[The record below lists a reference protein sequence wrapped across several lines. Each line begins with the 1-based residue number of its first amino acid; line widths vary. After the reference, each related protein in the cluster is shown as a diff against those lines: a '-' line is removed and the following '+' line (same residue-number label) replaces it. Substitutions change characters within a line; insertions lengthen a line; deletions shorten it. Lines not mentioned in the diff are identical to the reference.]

1 MAVTEVKSQSDFILL
16 LTFENGE
23 KRSFDMKPYLEKG
36 IFQELK
42 NEHLFRTVRVAF
54 DTIEWDNEADLDTET
69 LYQVSQLWTDSNYH
83 SSQVS

>member
-1 MAVTEVKSQSDFILL
+1 MAVTEIKPQSDFILL

-42 NEHLFRTVRVAF
+42 NEHLYRTVRVAF
-54 DTIEWDNEADLDTET
+54 DTIEWENEADFDPET
-69 LYQVSQLWTDSNYH
+69 LYQESQLVTDGNYQ
-83 SSQVS
+83 SMLVS

>member
-1 MAVTEVKSQSDFILL
+1 MAVTEVKPQSDFILL

-42 NEHLFRTVRVAF
+42 NEHLYRTVRVAF
-54 DTIEWDNEADLDTET
+54 DTIEWENEADFDPET
-69 LYQVSQLWTDSNYH
+69 LYQESQLVTDGNYQTMLF
-83 SSQVS
+83 S